1 MIFATYRLLI
11 CYACVHFLYLPP
23 KIFADIAGFT
33 AWSSQ
38 REPYQVFKLL
48 ETIYHDFD
56 AIAKSLGVFKV
67 ETIGD
72 CYVAVT
78 GLPTPQEDHA
88 VRMGRFA
95 TEILAKMDQL
105 TKQLEKTLGPGTSE
119 LALRIGCHSGAVTA
133 GVLRGD
139 KSRFQLFGD
148 TMNVASRMESTSLA
162 RKVQVSMETAAL
174 IEAAQ
179 KGHWL
184 VKRQSAV
191 QAKGL
196 GLLETYW
203 LNTEEVKSQGVAPKT
218 FVGEELENDESNVSH
233 HWGDLALESSTF
245 TQKFERLIDWNVE
258 VLLSFLTKLGENR
271 IDPDGHVA
279 SVNVNGKIADMGE
292 GKSIFSEVTEVIELP
307 PFNARSAHGSLIT
320 KYVVS
325 TKVRAQ
331 LWDYVSRIASM
342 YQDVPFHNFE
352 HASHVALS
360 ANKLM
365 RRIIS
370 PDEVSSNQRN
380 GKKKKKSELYAADL
394 HNTTFGISSDPL
406 TQFAIVFAALVHDVE
421 HHGVP
426 NVQLVKEQHD
436 IAVKYGNKSVAE
448 QHSVNLALTMLSES
462 KYKDLY
468 ACICATENE
477 KVRFR
482 QLLINSVMATDIV
495 DQELRSLR
503 ENRWSKAFAAQ
514 RQGGIGKEDINRKAT
529 IVLEHIIQASD
540 VAHTMQHWHVFCK
553 WNERLYKE
561 MYIAYLDG
569 RAEKDPSEGWYEG
582 KSRLFL
588 GGVQQTLSHWCSI
601 FRGNCVFRL
610 LHYPPCA

>member
-1 MIFATYRLLI
+1 MLI
-11 CYACVHFLYLPP
+11 SHSCFNCVYDLPQ
-23 KIFADIAGFT
+23 IFADIAGFT

-48 ETIYHDFD
+48 ETIYRDFD

-78 GLPTPQEDHA
+78 GLPTPQDDHA
-88 VRMGRFA
+88 VRMSRFA
-95 TEILAKMDQL
+95 VEILEKMDQL
-105 TKQLEKTLGPGTSE
+105 TNELEKTLGPGTSE

-174 IEAAQ
+174 IDAAQ

-184 VKRQSAV
+184 TKRQSAV

-203 LNTEEVKSQGVAPKT
+203 LNTEEVKSQGSSSGT
-218 FVGEELENDESNVSH
+218 FASEEVENDESNMSQ
-233 HWGDLALESSTF
+233 HWRDLQLESSTF
-245 TQKFERLIDWNVE
+245 TPKCERLIDWNVE

-271 IDPDGHVA
+271 IDPNGLEA
-279 SVNVNGKIADMGE
+279 SVHGRVNIADLGD

-307 PFNARSAHGSLIT
+307 PFNARNAHGSLIT

-325 TKVRAQ
+325 NKVRAQ

-370 PDEVSSNQRN
+370 PDEVSSNQRK
-380 GKKKKKSELYAADL
+380 GKTKKKSELYAADL

-421 HHGVP
+421 HRGVP

-448 QHSVNLALTMLSES
+448 QHSVNLALIMLAES

-468 ACICATENE
+468 ACICSTENE
-477 KVRFR
+477 KIRFR

-495 DQELRSLR
+495 DQELRLLR
-503 ENRWSKAFAAQ
+503 ENRWAKAFAAQ
-514 RQGGIGKEDINRKAT
+514 RQTGNGKEDINRKAT

-553 WNERLYKE
+553 WNEKLYQE

-569 RAEKDPSEGWYEG
+569 RAVKDPSEGWYEG
-582 KSRLFL
+582 K
-588 GGVQQTLSHWCSI
+588 
-601 FRGNCVFRL
+601 
-610 LHYPPCA
+610 